1 VGTPSHRRLPIGRVA
16 LLGLAIVAL
25 AVAFSLG
32 KSSGPTGGASPPTP
46 PAPAP
51 SRDSAVSA
59 YLAQQVTLGDP
70 GLWRAPH
77 ARREQRLNAM
87 LASASLRRSISS
99 SIDTAMY
106 TGSPLGRALRAGA
119 PALARSAPLG
129 YRVLSY
135 SPQRARIET
144 WIVSLVG
151 GRNVPL
157 DLRLARYR
165 GEERWIGGRW
175 KLAQIQSVADPSAV
189 RFRGAVELSSRLT
202 TALAHTG
209 RLRSEP

>member
-1 VGTPSHRRLPIGRVA
+1 MGTPSHRRLSIGRVA
-16 LLGLAIVAL
+16 LLGLAIVGL

-32 KSSGPTGGASPPTP
+32 KASGPTGGASPPAP

-51 SRDSAVSA
+51 SRDSAVST
-59 YLAQQVTLGDP
+59 YLAQQVALGDP

-87 LASASLRRSISS
+87 LASGSLRRSISS

-106 TGSPLGRALRAGA
+106 TGSPLGRALRAGT
-119 PALARSAPLG
+119 PVLARSAPLG

-135 SPQRARIET
+135 APQRARIET

-157 DLRLARYR
+157 TCALLA
-165 GEERWIGGRW
+165 I
-175 KLAQIQSVADPSAV
+175 AA
-189 RFRGAVELSSRLT
+189 
-202 TALAHTG
+202 
-209 RLRSEP
+209 

>member
-1 VGTPSHRRLPIGRVA
+1 MSPRTHRRLSIGRVA
-16 LLGLAIVAL
+16 LLGLASAAL
-25 AVAFSLG
+25 ALAFLLG
-32 KSSGPTGGASPPTP
+32 KESGPTGGASPPAP

-59 YLAQQVTLGDP
+59 YLAEQAALGDP
-70 GLWRAPH
+70 RLWRASP
-77 ARREQRLNAM
+77 ARRERWLQTM

-99 SIDTAMY
+99 SIDAAMY
-106 TGSPLGRALRAGA
+106 TASPLGRALRAGA
-119 PALARSAPLG
+119 PVLARSAPLG

-135 SPQRARIET
+135 SPQRATIEA

-151 GRNVPL
+151 GRGVPL

-165 GEERWIGGRW
+165 GEEQWVGGGW
-175 KLAQIQSVADPSAV
+175 KLTQIQSVIDPSAV
-189 RFRGAVELSSRLT
+189 RFRGAVELSGRLSA
-202 TALAHTG
+202 ALARTE